1 MVATQVRTTDEHPLR
16 LRDVRAITSRFARAE
31 GSWFWLTTLLI
42 FVLMVAAQLRN
53 PNKERFWKKVIDEA
67 DSWAWLYRPLA
78 ALDRA
83 LLAMLPFLR
92 PLCWNVV
99 VIGRCPHSKTV
110 ETSDA
115 ASV

>member
-1 MVATQVRTTDEHPLR
+1 MVAVQ
-16 LRDVRAITSRFARAE
+16 F
-31 GSWFWLTTLLI
+31 
-42 FVLMVAAQLRN
+42 RN

-78 ALDRA
+78 ALDRG

-99 VIGRCPHSKTV
+99 II
-110 ETSDA
+110 
-115 ASV
+115 ASHPLKKP